1 MFQLLFR
8 YPLTV
13 YSKGEWVFTATWP
26 KWLLLLL
33 MGAATAGL
41 GLLILTRAP
50 KPRTTANRYRLAA
63 IWLLQSA
70 VAAVFLL
77 LLWKPVI
84 MVAELKA
91 QQNIVAVLVDD
102 SRSMAV
108 VEDGL
113 SREAHAVRVL
123 QGGVLNGISKKFQ
136 IWLYRMD
143 GQAVRIARP
152 DDLQATAPLT
162 RIGASLKQLSDET
175 AGLPLGAVVLLSDG
189 SDNTGNIDKEAIAA
203 LRSRHIPVHT
213 VGFGREQLAR
223 DVELEDVDLPS
234 KALANA
240 RLAAV
245 VRFRQRGYPGGKGLL
260 TIRNDKQLLASQP
273 LTFGADGNIQTE
285 TALFNAGPA
294 GIKTF
299 QFSIDAFPGEEN
311 TANNA
316 LARLVNVEAEKRK
329 VLYVEGEPRWEY
341 KFIRRAEQDDKLV
354 EMSSMLRT
362 TENKVYR
369 QGIDSPKELA
379 EGFPTKAEEL
389 FAYQG
394 LVIGSVEASYF
405 TPEQQELM
413 REFVDRRGGGLLL
426 LGGRW
431 SLADGGWATSKLADL
446 TPLGIPS
453 RKGTFHRD
461 PATVAL
467 TPAGEQSI
475 ICRLADDSGQNLAR
489 WKKLPTLMDYQE
501 AGTPKPGATVLAEM
515 KAAGRSMPLLVT
527 QNFGHGRVG
536 LLATGGTWR
545 WQMNLPAG
553 DPSHEVFWQQLL
565 RWLVTDAPGNVM
577 ASASNYVLQD
587 DGIERISAEV
597 RDKEFFLATDAQV
610 QASISQPD
618 GGSATLAMTP
628 DPNSPGIYQTE
639 WRPGKAGMYTAEIEA
654 KRGNEEIGRG
664 SVTFQRVDGIAE
676 NFHIE
681 QNRELLEKLA
691 LETGGKYWRS
701 ENTGGLADAISYSE
715 AGMSI
720 RESKPLWTVPAVF
733 LALVTIRFAEW
744 LLRRKWGMV

>member
-8 YPLTV
+8 YPIAV
-13 YSKGEWVFTATWP
+13 YSKGEWIFTATWP
-26 KWLLLLL
+26 RWLLLLL
-33 MGAATAGL
+33 IGAAIAGL
-41 GLLILTRAP
+41 GLLTCARAP
-50 KPRTTANRYRLAA
+50 KLRNRANRYRLLT

-70 VAAVFLL
+70 LATVLL
-77 LLWKPVI
+77 FLLWKPVV

-108 VEDGL
+108 VENGL
-113 SREAHAVRVL
+113 SRETRAVRAL
-123 QGGVLNGISKKFQ
+123 QGGVLNGISQRFQ
-136 IWLYRMD
+136 IWLYRLD
-143 GQAVRIARP
+143 GQAAKIARP
-152 DDLQATAPLT
+152 DQLQATAPLT

-189 SDNTGNIDKEAIAA
+189 SDNAGNIDKEAIAA

-234 KALANA
+234 QALANA
-240 RLAAV
+240 RIAAV
-245 VRFRQRGYPGGKGLL
+245 VRFRQRGYSGRKGLL
-260 TIRNDKQLLASQP
+260 TIRDDKQILASLP
-273 LTFGADGNIQTE
+273 LTFGADGDIQTE
-285 TALFNAGPA
+285 TELFNAGPA
-294 GIKTF
+294 GTKTF
-299 QFSIDAFPGEEN
+299 QFLLDPFPDEEN
-311 TANNA
+311 AANNA
-316 LARLVNVEAEKRK
+316 LGRLVNVEAEKRK
-329 VLYVEGEPRWEY
+329 ILYVEGEPRWEY
-341 KFIRRAEQDDKLV
+341 KFIRRAEQDDQLV
-354 EMSSMLRT
+354 QMSSLLRT
-362 TENKVYR
+362 TENKIYR
-369 QGIDSPKELA
+369 QGIGSATELA
-379 EGFPTKAEEL
+379 EGFPAKAEEL

-405 TPEQQELM
+405 TPEQQELI

-431 SLADGGWATSKLADL
+431 SLADGGWATSRLADL

-475 ICRLADDSGQNLAR
+475 ICRLADDSGQNRAR
-489 WKKLPTLMDYQE
+489 WKKLPYLMDYQE

-527 QNFGHGRVG
+527 QNFGRGRVG

-553 DPSHEVFWQQLL
+553 DPSHQVFWQQLL
-565 RWLVTDAPGNVM
+565 RWLVADAPGNVR
-577 ASASNYVLQD
+577 ASASSYVLQD
-587 DGIERISAEV
+587 DGVVRISAEV
-597 RDKEFFLATDAQV
+597 RDREFLPATDAQV
-610 QASISQPD
+610 EATISQSD
-618 GGSATLAMTP
+618 GRNVSLAMLP
-628 DPNSPGIYQTE
+628 NPNSPGVYEAE
-639 WRPGKAGMYTAEIEA
+639 WRPGTAGMYTTEVKAN
-654 KRGNEEIGRG
+654 RGREEIGRDT
-664 SVTFQRVDGIAE
+664 VTFQRVDGIAE

-691 LETGGKYWRS
+691 FETGGNYWLP
-701 ENTGGLADAISYSE
+701 ENIGGLPAAISYSE

-720 RESKPLWTVPAVF
+720 REPKPLWTVPAVF
-733 LALVTIRFAEW
+733 LVLVTIRCAEW